1 MMKNLLWLGIIFLIC
16 SCSSTRFID
25 LGNKVAADG
34 ITVSQKAVEIYS
46 TLSQQAG
53 IEKLQED
60 KLYILTDPYPESL
73 SLPDSKLQDFSKQIE
88 PRIKAYQSL
97 LNIYKSFS
105 LLADTHWGDKTQET
119 ISGLTDSY
127 NTLSS
132 LPDLPAS
139 VSSYLPELS
148 KQLSEA
154 VQAKKIKNYQLILS
168 NLTGLYLNYWKNDEP
183 VWNVMIDTLYDKYAQ
198 GMNSVSPRKY
208 DVKKISQSLKE
219 PYKDDETLILLYKLN
234 QRNEIYSQRDA
245 VKKQLCNFE
254 NILTALN
261 LAHSELAKKKPNF
274 AFALLE
280 INSLETLLK

>member
-16 SCSSTRFID
+16 SCSSSRFID

-97 LNIYKSFS
+97 LNIYKSFN

-119 ISGLTDSY
+119 ISGLSDSY

-183 VWNVMIDTLYDKYAQ
+183 VWKVMIDTLYDKYAK
-198 GMNSVSPRKY
+198 GMNSVSPQKY

-261 LAHSELAKKKPNF
+261 LAHTELAKKKPNF
-274 AFALLE
+274 ALALLE
-280 INSLETLLK
+280 INSLENFLK